1 MSYCDDSVCNVFV
14 QASRVTEETYP
25 TFLHMLQN
33 ICVIVTLQRQRALI
47 KLVNDARFKANIV
60 CNCSVCNQKIS
71 ATYFS
76 TCDSLLLD

>member
-14 QASRVTEETYP
+14 QASRVTEETYR

-47 KLVNDARFKANIV
+47 KLVNDARFEANLSCAVVQFVIKKSPPHISVLVTV
-60 CNCSVCNQKIS
+60 CC
-71 ATYFS
+71 
-76 TCDSLLLD
+76 